1 MDILQDLNADQRR
14 AVSLVRGPALV
25 LAGAGSGKTRVL
37 TRRIAYLIAE
47 GHARDTGILAVTF
60 TNKAADEMQ
69 ERVKKLLGSSFRGWL
84 GTFHSFGAR
93 LLRREAEKVDRRSS
107 FTIYDSEDQ
116 KKLIKEI
123 LAELNLDTDKYQPA
137 AVAAQISRAKSR
149 LVEPGEFEIGNSIYR
164 KRVAEIYSLYEKK
177 LIQSNALDFDDLIKK
192 ACQLLKEY
200 PLVKEHYHSRY
211 RFLLVDEYQDVNN
224 AQYELSR
231 LLTGPEKNLFVVGD
245 PDQSIYG
252 FRGANIENIL
262 NFTSDYPGAEVIRLE
277 KNYRSRALILKA
289 AQSVIENN
297 SSRLEKNLK
306 PARTG
311 QGEMELFE
319 ADSDR
324 QEALYLTR
332 KIRELVDRGAYNYS
346 DIAILYRTNAQS
358 RVIEDLLLRENY
370 PYQVIGGLKFY
381 ERREI
386 RDLMA
391 YLKLINN
398 PADTASFLRV
408 VNVPRRGIGKKTLSA
423 LQKEAA
429 AREISLTEACRQ
441 AGEIQQLSSAYQ
453 SRARDFAALL
463 DRLREKADKMT
474 LDQLLESIM
483 EETDYQ
489 EHLKKIDSNHE
500 ERLANIG
507 QLKSVMLEYLQEKEE
522 PGLEGFL
529 EEVALI
535 TAVDTWEDEKNYLN
549 LMTLHAAKGLE
560 FPVVFLTG
568 LDEGLFPHENCL
580 IDPGDIEEER
590 RLCYVGMTR
599 AQDKLFLVRARNRSM
614 FGRSRT
620 YQPSRFLEEI
630 PAELLTDR
638 EAEDPAAAPSFRQS
652 ETARTAEDRQSRQP
666 RQQHHRQQ
674 HRDPHQQQT
683 PDRSEKG
690 RTPGYQVGQ
699 QVIHPKWGKGQII
712 DCQQENKRTKLT
724 VKFFKDGR
732 ERDLLAEYAPLQKVT
747 G

>member
-1 MDILQDLNADQRR
+1 MSEDMNILQDLNEKQRR

-37 TRRIAYLIAE
+37 TRRIVHLIAE
-47 GHARDTGILAVTF
+47 GKARDTEVLAVTF
-60 TNKAADEMQ
+60 TNKAADEMK
-69 ERVKKLLGSSFRGWL
+69 ERVKELLGSSFRGWL

-93 LLRREAEKVDRRSS
+93 LLRREAEKVDRKSN
-107 FTIYDSEDQ
+107 FTIYDTEDK

-123 LAELNLDTDKYQPA
+123 LAELNLDTEKYKPA
-137 AVAAQISRAKSR
+137 AVAGQISRAKSR
-149 LVEPGEFEIGNSIYR
+149 LVEPEEFEIGNSIYR

-192 ACQLLKEY
+192 ACELLKKY
-200 PLVKEHYHSRY
+200 PLVKEYYNKRY

-231 LLTGPEKNLFVVGD
+231 LLTGPEKNIFVVGD

-262 NFTSDYPGAEVIRLE
+262 NFTSDYPEARVIRLE
-277 KNYRSRALILKA
+277 KNYRSRARILKA
-289 AQSVIENN
+289 AQQVIENN
-297 SSRLEKNLK
+297 TSRLEKNLQ
-306 PARTG
+306 PARS
-311 QGEMELFE
+311 GEGEIHFFE

-324 QEALYLTR
+324 QEALYLAR
-332 KIRELVDRGAYNYS
+332 KIRELVDRGEYNYS

-358 RVIEDLLLRENY
+358 RVIEDVMLRENY

-391 YLKLINN
+391 YLNLINN

-408 VNVPRRGIGKKTLSA
+408 VNVPRRGIGGKTLAA

-429 AREISLTEACRQ
+429 AQEISLLEVCRR
-441 AGEIQQLSSAYQ
+441 AGEIEELSSAYQ
-453 SRARDFAALL
+453 GRAKDFAALI
-463 DRLREKADKMT
+463 DGLREKADKMT
-474 LDQLLESIM
+474 LDQLLERIM

-507 QLKSVMLEYLQEKEE
+507 QLQSVMLEYLQESEE
-522 PGLEGFL
+522 GSLEGFL

-535 TAVDTWEDEKNYLN
+535 TAVDTWEDEENYLN

-568 LDEGLFPHENCL
+568 MDESLLPHENCL
-580 IDPGDIEEER
+580 NDTGDIEEER

-620 YQPSRFLEEI
+620 YNPSRFLEEI
-630 PAELLTDR
+630 PANILTGQEEEDLAADIFAR
-638 EAEDPAAAPSFRQS
+638 ESEEAGTAGDQQS
-652 ETARTAEDRQSRQP
+652 SRQQVE
-666 RQQHHRQQ
+666 R
-674 HRDPHQQQT
+674 
-683 PDRSEKG
+683 G
-690 RTPGYQVGQ
+690 RTSGYRVGQ
-699 QVIHPKWGKGQII
+699 LVIHPKWGKGKII
-712 DCQQENKRTKLT
+712 DCQEDNKRTRLT
-724 VKFFKDGR
+724 VKFLADGR
-732 ERDLLAEYAPLQKVT
+732 ERLLLAEYAPLQKVT